1 MLKTNELRDK
11 SADELEV
18 LLLETRNHLFKLRNE
33 TQLSK
38 ESKNRSEIR
47 TKRKD
52 IARLLTVIN
61 EKDVLSN

>member
-1 MLKTNELRDK
+1 MKANELRDK
-11 SADELEV
+11 STEELEV
-18 LLLETRNHLFKLRNE
+18 LLKEIRSHLFKLKNE

-38 ESKNRSEIR
+38 DSKNRVEMR
-47 TKRKD
+47 AKRKD